1 MKSDVRQLDQGN
13 LNLLLIDEVDVFFS
27 QEFYGSTYN
36 PIQEFVSPEAVAIL
50 TKIWQDRNSNISL
63 KTIQRMPE
71 VTALK
76 AKFRPEI
83 SGLIDQQIHFMLQDV
98 KVYDNPKGQV
108 MDVKDENDKVIAQKI
123 HYRVQ
128 DSYSHLVKYRYKT
141 AFLYLEKA
149 QRHPMIA
156 AELPTALALS
166 LPCGMFSY
174 AEIPKKTD
182 FFQCVMGVTGNIN
195 ILQIFSFLEIQSL
208 CCTQAHLNA

>member
-1 MKSDVRQLDQGN
+1 MKTDARQLDPGN

-50 TKIWQDRNSNISL
+50 TKIWQDRNANICL

-71 VTALK
+71 VAALK
-76 AKFRPEI
+76 AKFRPEV
-83 SGLIDQQIHFMLQDV
+83 SGLIDQQIQFMLQDV
-98 KVYDNPKGQV
+98 RVYDNPKGQV
-108 MDVKDENDKVIAQKI
+108 MDVKDENDKVVTQKI

-128 DSYSHLVKYRYKT
+128 DSYSYAVKYRYKT

-182 FFQCVMGVTGNIN
+182 FFQCVMGVTGAFY
-195 ILQIFSFLEIQSL
+195 LLRSYDSIFIF
-208 CCTQAHLNA
+208 